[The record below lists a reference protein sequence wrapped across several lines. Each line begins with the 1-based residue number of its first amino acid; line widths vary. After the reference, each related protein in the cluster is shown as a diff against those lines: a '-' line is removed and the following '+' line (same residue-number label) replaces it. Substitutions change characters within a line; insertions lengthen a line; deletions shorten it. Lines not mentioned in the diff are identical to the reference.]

1 MRRKIPFILVLLML
15 AFIWGQSCLPAAASR
30 KESLGLLKL
39 LRPCLE
45 FFFGKGNVTHYF
57 VRKLAHFCEFFLL
70 GCFLSALFPL
80 TWRMRIPALG
90 LALLTGFLD
99 ETIQI
104 FSGRGDQISDVWL
117 DFSGAAAGILLSSLL
132 FLLLR
137 RRRRHREDPAL
148 R

>member
-1 MRRKIPFILVLLML
+1 MRRKIPFILVLLTL
-15 AFIWGQSCLPAAASR
+15 AFIWGQSCLPTAASR
-30 KESLGLLKL
+30 KESLGILELLQ
-39 LRPCLE
+39 PYLE
-45 FFFGKGNVTHYF
+45 LIFGKGNVTHYF
-57 VRKLAHFCEFFLL
+57 IRKLAHFIEFFLL

-80 TWRMRIPALG
+80 TWKMRIPAMG
-90 LALLTGFLD
+90 LALLAGLLD

-117 DFSGAAAGILLSSLL
+117 DFSGAAAGILLSTLL